1 MSAVSLGGWK
11 RGSDSLE
18 QAVQGAASHGM
29 QALGIGPGFFA
40 RAVHALP
47 SHLLRLLAWGKFPCS
62 LKASCF
68 SQCQGPLWPDA
79 CFLLILQEAIPQ
91 HLLWC
96 RKSERQKK
104 RA

>member
-29 QALGIGPGFFA
+29 QVLGIGPGFFA

-47 SHLLRLLAWGKFPCS
+47 SHLLRLLAWGNS
-62 LKASCF
+62 LAVSKPVVSHNVKVLC
-68 SQCQGPLWPDA
+68 GPLLA
-79 CFLLILQEAIPQ
+79 
-91 HLLWC
+91 
-96 RKSERQKK
+96 SY
-104 RA
+104 